1 LRVENSVREKTVQ
14 ATIYNL
20 AGEEAGSIDLDD
32 AIFGV
37 TPNMAVIQQAV
48 LRQQANARQGT
59 HETKTRAQVRGG
71 GRKPWR
77 QKGTGRARQGSTRS
91 PQWTK
96 GGVVFG
102 PHVRSYEQD
111 MPRKMRRLAVRGVL
125 SAKMAEGRVVI
136 VESFT
141 DLEPR
146 TKSMVDTLGKLNVG
160 TESALI
166 MVADG
171 EDNLR
176 RAAGNLPRV
185 TLQPAAYMS
194 IVDMLK
200 HEFIIMPRA
209 AVEMVQTIL
218 SNGGGRRK
226 LSLTRDGSGNGD
238 GSEATMTAT
247 ETETE
252 APAPKAPRKA
262 EAQAPAAAETEEA
275 PAEEAE
281 AAAPTKRRT
290 SRKAAA
296 AKAEAAPEETA
307 ADNVAFEPTR
317 RVNDAA
323 EATMVVDETAKDAPA
338 STDGGEK

>member
-14 ATIYNL
+14 AKIYNL

-146 TKSMVDTLGKLNVG
+146 TKSMVDTLGRLNVG

-166 MVADG
+166 MVAEG

-185 TLQPAAYMS
+185 TLQPAAFMS

-218 SNGGGRRK
+218 GSGGGRRK
-226 LSLTRDGSGNGD
+226 LSLTRDGNSNGTA
-238 GSEATMTAT
+238 ATMTAT

-252 APAPKAPRKA
+252 APAPRAPRKTK
-262 EAQAPAAAETEEA
+262 AQAPAATETEEA
-275 PAEEAE
+275 PTEEAE

-296 AKAEAAPEETA
+296 ATAEASPEETA

-317 RVNDAA
+317 RVNETA
-323 EATMVVDETAKDAPA
+323 EATMVADETAEDAPA
-338 STDGGEK
+338 STEGGEK